1 MESRTTK
8 LEVVI
13 PPDVAFSDLNLQH
26 DPNSGGIVFEYQP
39 IERICEASGIDVDH
53 LAEECEDDLGD
64 FLMSWYLKHR
74 AYGGEPD
81 YVADSIIE
89 EMKLIEAAG
98 QRFTLPAG
106 HA

>member
-1 MESRTTK
+1 MESRTAK

-13 PPDVAFSDLNLQH
+13 PSDVAFSDLNLQH

-53 LAEECEDDLGD
+53 LSEECEHDLGD
-64 FLMSWYLKHR
+64 FLISWYLKHR
-74 AYGGEPD
+74 SFGGDPD
-81 YVADSIIE
+81 YVADSILE

>member
-39 IERICEASGIDVDH
+39 IERIC
-53 LAEECEDDLGD
+53 
-64 FLMSWYLKHR
+64 
-74 AYGGEPD
+74 
-81 YVADSIIE
+81 
-89 EMKLIEAAG
+89 
-98 QRFTLPAG
+98 
-106 HA
+106 